1 MKDDRLYLIHVVEC
15 AERVE
20 QYTAGGKDA
29 FLESRMVQDATL
41 RNLQTMA
48 EATKDLSEETRA
60 RRPDVQWRSIRAFRN
75 TVVHDYRGVDLGT
88 VWQITQRDVPE
99 LKTAAE
105 ALLRQLNSEADGN
118 DSASGE

>member
-1 MKDDRLYLIHVVEC
+1 MPLDPVSPSASSSTPPAAR
-15 AERVE
+15 
-20 QYTAGGKDA
+20 TP
-29 FLESRMVQDATL
+29 L

-60 RRPDVQWRSIRAFRN
+60 RRPDVQWRSVSAFRN
-75 TVVHDYRGVDLGT
+75 TVVHDYRDVDLGT
-88 VWQITQRDVPE
+88 VWQVTQRDVPE

-105 ALLRQLNSEADGN
+105 ALLPQLNSEADGN